1 MKANLPPIEQLR
13 PLVVHYATPHAYP
26 GGQVGTRPLCG
37 QKTISGKAYTR
48 GPRVTD
54 AALVT
59 CKRCLRS
66 LATENSLPVK
76 AFVTHNASR

>member
-66 LATENSLPVK
+66 LAAGNAQQVEGL
-76 AFVTHNASR
+76 VT